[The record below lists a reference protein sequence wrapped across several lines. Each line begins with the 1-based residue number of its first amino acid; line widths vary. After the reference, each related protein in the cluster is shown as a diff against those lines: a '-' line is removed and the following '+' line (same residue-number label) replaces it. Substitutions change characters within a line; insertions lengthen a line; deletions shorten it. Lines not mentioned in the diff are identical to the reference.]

1 MKSFGK
7 IIIDPLDRE
16 ISVYSNKNDNKGFDC
31 SSITEQSI
39 RLYDSDGI
47 PYIDLSGNDVAGNDF
62 VTLTNSYNNKGLH
75 LKRTKNA
82 SSDDILY
89 KLDGLPTED
98 PKIEGVL
105 WMDADRYLKVS
116 RKGFGS
122 GSWDD

>member
-39 RLYDSDGI
+39 RLYDDNGR
-47 PYIDLSGNDVAGNDF
+47 PYIDISGHDVAGNDF

-75 LKRTKNA
+75 LKRIDNA

-89 KLDGLPTED
+89 ILDGLPTSD

-105 WMDADRYLKVS
+105 WMDSDRTLKVS
-116 RKGFGS
+116 SRGFGA
-122 GSWDD
+122 